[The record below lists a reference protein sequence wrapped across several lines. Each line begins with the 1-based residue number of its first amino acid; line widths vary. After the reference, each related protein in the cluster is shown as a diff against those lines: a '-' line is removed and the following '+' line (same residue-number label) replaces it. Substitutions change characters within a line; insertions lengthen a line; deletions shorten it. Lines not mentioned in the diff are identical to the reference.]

1 MSDHFQGVKQ
11 GIMLAVIQIMAKS
24 YRKITEKIVV
34 LPLTRQLC
42 FKGKSNFGQG
52 LRLLP
57 HYGIAHLKHQ

>member
-1 MSDHFQGVKQ
+1 MTDHFQGVKQ
-11 GIMLAVIQIMAKS
+11 GLMLAVILIMAKS

-42 FKGKSNFGQG
+42 FKGKSNFGQS
-52 LRLLP
+52 LRQLP

>member
-1 MSDHFQGVKQ
+1 MTDHFQGVKQ

-24 YRKITEKIVV
+24 YGKIIEKIVV

-42 FKGKSNFGQG
+42 LKGKSNSGQG